1 VKTVCELPDYSSV
14 PEDILGIPKKYKKI
28 AIVGVSHKPERPSH
42 QVAEYLLKEGFEVEF
57 INPVRNEILGKKV
70 YPSLSSLPEN
80 FNPEVVIIFRKPEYV
95 LPIVEEA
102 IKLKPKVIWLQ
113 EGVVNEEAK
122 NLAEKHG
129 IKVVM
134 NLCFKKVHILLK
146 KTQ

>member
-1 VKTVCELPDYSSV
+1 M
-14 PEDILGIPKKYKKI
+14 
-28 AIVGVSHKPERPSH
+28 
-42 QVAEYLLKEGFEVEF
+42 
-57 INPVRNEILGKKV
+57 
-70 YPSLSSLPEN
+70 PEN
-80 FNPEVVIIFRKPEYV
+80 FNPEVVIIFRKPEHV

-134 NLCFKKVHILLK
+134 NLCFRKVHILLK